1 MSLDNDIRKQ
11 FQDKLSGI
19 KASVPADGWERLEE
33 ALNAAPAAPVARL
46 PRRRWR
52 YAVASAAAVL
62 LLIVGSLL
70 LVRQPWDQG
79 GPMLTDSAAPA
90 PSTRRPSTPVTE
102 PERIADDAGRPEV
115 VPRHPATVES
125 GEALLAAETPVSRK
139 GESIVPARPSAII
152 AAPSHR
158 ERVEKA
164 IGAINARG
172 LNAMATPFE
181 REDRSE
187 ETLFAETGHKGLLA
201 GHARQDD
208 REPLLLA
215 VSGRGGLS
223 SYQQT
228 VNTPMTLRGAS
239 AAANQPEEGQK
250 NVFASQKVT
259 DNVAEMEHDQPV
271 SFGITVSKAIVD
283 NLYIETGLVYSYLYS
298 KTRNASANFKENE
311 TQRLHYI
318 GVPLNV
324 NYNVFSLHRLNV
336 YASVGG
342 MIEKDIHGDFRRLG
356 EGETMINS
364 RSEEMEVTSISQ
376 RNPQV
381 SVNAGIGLSYPVYDR
396 LRLYG
401 KIGGSYYFDAKNEH
415 KTIYS
420 DRKIV
425 MDLNVG
431 LRYEF

>member
-1 MSLDNDIRKQ
+1 MSSDNDIRKQ
-11 FQDKLSGI
+11 FQDKLNGI
-19 KASVPADGWERLEE
+19 KAGVPVDGWERLEE
-33 ALNAAPAAPVARL
+33 ALNAAPVVRL

-70 LVRQPWDQG
+70 LVQQPWEQAT
-79 GPMLTDSAAPA
+79 PLLTDSAP
-90 PSTRRPSTPVTE
+90 PTPVTTRPSVSAIE
-102 PERIADDAGRPEV
+102 PSRGEDLLLSER
-115 VPRHPATVES
+115 S
-125 GEALLAAETPVSRK
+125 GEAARPDGASARSRVLFAAETGTRVPDNTVHPASTSELIPVRSFRERIEAAISEIDACALDK
-139 GESIVPARPSAII
+139 VIVPTKEVLA
-152 AAPSHR
+152 
-158 ERVEKA
+158 
-164 IGAINARG
+164 
-172 LNAMATPFE
+172 
-181 REDRSE
+181 E
-187 ETLFAETGHKGLLA
+187 ETLLVAASHEGIVTEY
-201 GHARQDD
+201 ARQRE
-208 REPLLLA
+208 REPISLSF
-215 VSGRGGLS
+215 SGRGGLS

-396 LRLYG
+396 LRLNG

>member
-1 MSLDNDIRKQ
+1 MSSDNDIRKQ
-11 FQDKLSGI
+11 FQDKLNGI
-19 KASVPADGWERLEE
+19 KAGVPVDGWERLEE
-33 ALNAAPAAPVARL
+33 ALNAAPVVHL

-70 LVRQPWDQG
+70 LVQQPWEQAT
-79 GPMLTDSAAPA
+79 PLLTDSTP
-90 PSTRRPSTPVTE
+90 PTPVTTRPSVSAIE
-102 PERIADDAGRPEV
+102 PSRGEDILLSERPGETTRPGRTSARSHV
-115 VPRHPATVES
+115 
-125 GEALLAAETPVSRK
+125 LFAAETGTHAPVNTVRPASASELIPARSFRERIEAAISEIDAHAVDK
-139 GESIVPARPSAII
+139 MIVPTKEALA
-152 AAPSHR
+152 
-158 ERVEKA
+158 
-164 IGAINARG
+164 
-172 LNAMATPFE
+172 
-181 REDRSE
+181 E
-187 ETLFAETGHKGLLA
+187 ETLFAAASHEGIA
-201 GHARQDD
+201 PEYARQRE
-208 REPLLLA
+208 REPISLSL
-215 VSGRGGLS
+215 SGRGGLT

-239 AAANQPEEGQK
+239 AAANVPDENVK
-250 NVFASQKVT
+250 NLFAPQKVA

-298 KTRNASANFKENE
+298 KARNASANFKVNE

-324 NYNVFSLHRLNV
+324 NYNVLSLSKFNI

-342 MIEKDIHGDFRRLG
+342 MIEKDIHGDFRRIG
-356 EGETMINS
+356 AGETMDFNS
-364 RSEEMEVTSISQ
+364 QSEEVEIINISQ
-376 RNPQV
+376 RRPQV
-381 SVNAGIGLSYPVYDR
+381 SINAGVGVSYPVYNR
-396 LRLYG
+396 IRLYG
-401 KIGGSYYFDAKNEH
+401 KIGGAYYFDAKNKY

>member
-1 MSLDNDIRKQ
+1 MSSDNDIRKQ
-11 FQDKLSGI
+11 FQDKLNGI

-33 ALNAAPAAPVARL
+33 ALNATPVVRL

-70 LVRQPWDQG
+70 LVRQPWEQVT
-79 GPMLTDSAAPA
+79 PLLTDSAAPV
-90 PSTRRPSTPVTE
+90 PSTHRPSTPVTE
-102 PERIADDAGRPEV
+102 PEHIADDAGRPEV

-201 GHARQDD
+201 GHTRQDD

-239 AAANQPEEGQK
+239 AAANVPDENVK
-250 NVFASQKVT
+250 NLFAPQKVA

-298 KTRNASANFKENE
+298 KARNASANFKVNE

-324 NYNVFSLHRLNV
+324 NYNVLSLSKFNI

-342 MIEKDIHGDFRRLG
+342 MIEKDIQGDFRRIG
-356 EGETMINS
+356 AGETMDFNS
-364 RSEEMEVTSISQ
+364 QSEEVEIINISQ
-376 RNPQV
+376 RRPQV
-381 SVNAGIGLSYPVYDR
+381 SINAGVGVSYPVYNR
-396 LRLYG
+396 IRLYG
-401 KIGGSYYFDAKNEH
+401 KIGGAYYFDAKNEY